1 MNLRFQ
7 RIGSNIVISPV
18 SRVAEAGRRLGTSYA
33 SLGPIIIGAV
43 SIGEA
48 AIHVINR

>member
-7 RIGSNIVISPV
+7 RIGPSVIISQPRI
-18 SRVAEAGRRLGTSYA
+18 SDAGRRLGTSYIG
-33 SLGPIIIGAV
+33 LGPIIIGAM
-43 SIGEA
+43 SLGEA